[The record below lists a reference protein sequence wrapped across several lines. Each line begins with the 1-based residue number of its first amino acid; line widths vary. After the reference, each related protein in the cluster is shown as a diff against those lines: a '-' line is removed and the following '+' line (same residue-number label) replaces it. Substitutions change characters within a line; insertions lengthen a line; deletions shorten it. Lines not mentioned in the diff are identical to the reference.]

1 VFSPVIFFA
10 DFIQILAFVLTAAIL
25 VRIVLSWFSIGGA
38 APFVRLLFEITEP
51 ILAPIRRVIPTAGMF
66 DFSPIVALLLIS
78 IVSNVL
84 LGSLP
89 R

>member
-66 DFSPIVALLLIS
+66 DFSCSLDHSPASLLDRWI
-78 IVSNVL
+78 
-84 LGSLP
+84 GP
-89 R
+89 GG